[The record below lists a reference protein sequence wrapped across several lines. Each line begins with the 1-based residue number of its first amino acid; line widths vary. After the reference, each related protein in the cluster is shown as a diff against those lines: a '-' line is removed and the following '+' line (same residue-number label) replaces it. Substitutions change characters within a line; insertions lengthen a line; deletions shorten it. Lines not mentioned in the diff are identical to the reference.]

1 LVTAIP
7 VIGQPIVD
15 WLWGGFTINNAT
27 LNRFFSLHF
36 FLPFIIAG
44 ITIIHLALLHK
55 DGSNNP
61 LGVDS
66 GVDKIPFYTY
76 FFVKDLFAFFCF
88 LFLFGT
94 FVFYF
99 PNSLGHPDNYI
110 PADPMSTPAHIVPE
124 WYFLPFYAILRS
136 IPDKFG
142 GVAAM
147 GGSLIVLF
155 LIPFTNTSE
164 IRSTTFRPIFKI
176 FYWLLVADFLILGW
190 IGQKPVK
197 DVFVLVGQIATVFYF
212 LFFVVLIPL
221 IGVIETKLAHFKTK
235 K

>member
-1 LVTAIP
+1 
-7 VIGQPIVD
+7 
-15 WLWGGFTINNAT
+15 
-27 LNRFFSLHF
+27 
-36 FLPFIIAG
+36 
-44 ITIIHLALLHK
+44 
-55 DGSNNP
+55 
-61 LGVDS
+61 
-66 GVDKIPFYTY
+66 
-76 FFVKDLFAFFCF
+76 
-88 LFLFGT
+88 
-94 FVFYF
+94 
-99 PNSLGHPDNYI
+99 
-110 PADPMSTPAHIVPE
+110 
-124 WYFLPFYAILRS
+124 
-136 IPDKFG
+136 
-142 GVAAM
+142 M